1 MKKTFKTVL
10 IAIIIL
16 STMPLLAQEPLV
28 LSLDSA
34 ISYALNHNK
43 TLVNSKF
50 AVDKS
55 AQKIK
60 ETLSQGLP
68 QVNASMD
75 YSNFLGATASLQL
88 NPSAPPAV
96 IEFNPTSNFK
106 ASASQLIFNGSYFVG
121 VQLSKLGKSI
131 AEQSYQK
138 DELNVKEQV

>member
-1 MKKTFKTVL
+1 MKTTFK
-10 IAIIIL
+10 IIL
-16 STMPLLAQEPLV
+16 CTVFCVSVLQLQAQESLV

-34 ISYALNHNK
+34 ISYALGHNK
-43 TLVNSKF
+43 SLANSKF

-60 ETLSQGLP
+60 ETISQGLP
-68 QVNASMD
+68 QVNASLD

-121 VQLSKLGKSI
+121 
-131 AEQSYQK
+131 
-138 DELNVKEQV
+138 

>member
-1 MKKTFKTVL
+1 MTKTFKTIL
-10 IAIIIL
+10 IDIIIL
-16 STMPLLAQEPLV
+16 ITMPLLAQEPLI
-28 LSLDSA
+28 LSLNSA

-43 TLVNSKF
+43 TLANSKF

-60 ETLSQGLP
+60 ETISQRLP

-96 IEFNPTSNFK
+96 ITFNPTSNFK
-106 ASASQLIFNGSYFVG
+106 ASASQLIFSGS
-121 VQLSKLGKSI
+121 
-131 AEQSYQK
+131 
-138 DELNVKEQV
+138 